1 MLDNKKIKLFKMTMQ
16 WKMKTI
22 CMFGGVENTGSSQL
36 NNLLFVNKFKKK
48 NDFFLIIKKKRKE
61 KKVEV
66 GNTVSL

>member
-1 MLDNKKIKLFKMTMQ
+1 MQ

-48 NDFFLIIKKKRKE
+48 WFFFNNKE
-61 KKVEV
+61 KEKREE
-66 GNTVSL
+66 GGGG

>member
-36 NNLLFVNKFKKK
+36 NNLLFVNKFKKMI
-48 NDFFLIIKKKRKE
+48 FFLIIKKKRKE